1 MRRPTRASGMVASS
15 RPSVRERLLAT
26 RSARFAAAVLALF
39 VSAAILAP
47 LVAND
52 RPYLLV
58 AIDTGR
64 YEAART
70 SLVAVVQTWADLRA
84 HGESDWLAHR
94 PAGSTRT
101 YARALAEEW
110 SAVTTRVRTLR
121 AYLDPR
127 DASVLEAFEGRESA
141 YLDDHPQLA
150 VTTASEAARTLE
162 PAPAG
167 ESATP
172 RGSTLPPGARRTVEL
187 RATSSTPLFA
197 SMTPLDAGL
206 VVAWIVFVLA
216 TFVWRSSRLR
226 FVVAALVA
234 IAAAAMWR
242 PLVGNDVGPASIKR
256 AMDHGDLV
264 VERAWFPPI
273 PMGFAETNLAEAF
286 RPPTWLASS
295 QLMPEG
301 GYAHPRGGD
310 ARFAALAVPVHVA
323 SAEPA
328 LNAWHRHLL
337 GTDSLGR
344 DLLARVLWGARSSLL
359 VGFASAVLLT
369 LLGVALGLL
378 AGWCGGLVDVA
389 VSRTIELVLCF
400 PAFVLVLC
408 AMFFVDPRRVP
419 PLVSVA
425 VVIGIVGWTGV
436 ARLVRAECLRLR
448 ELEFVAAARALGIGE
463 TRIVWRH
470 VLPNAI
476 GPAIIAFSFAIG
488 SAILTESALS
498 FLGFGVQIPVPSWG
512 SLVSDTGSN
521 PDHAWIWIFPG
532 LCIFATVAGSN
543 LLGEALRDALDPRH
557 GR

>member
-1 MRRPTRASGMVASS
+1 MDASRRTSL
-15 RPSVRERLLAT
+15 RERLLAT
-26 RSARFAAAVLALF
+26 RSARWAGAVLALF

-47 LVAND
+47 LIAND

-58 AIDTGR
+58 AVDTGR
-64 YEAART
+64 YEAARA
-70 SLVAVVQTWADLRA
+70 SLVDVVRAWADLEKR
-84 HGESDWLAHR
+84 GEADYVEHR
-94 PAGSTRT
+94 PPGSTRT
-101 YARALAEEW
+101 YASALDDEW

-121 AYLDPR
+121 SNLDPL
-127 DASVLEAFEGRESA
+127 DAAVLDAFDGREST
-141 YLDDHPQLA
+141 YLRDHPDLA
-150 VTTASEAARTLE
+150 VSTAADAVKALE
-162 PAPAG
+162 PALVG
-167 ESATP
+167 ERATP
-172 RGSTLPPGARRTVEL
+172 RGSVLPPGARRTVEL
-187 RATSSTPLFA
+187 RASASTPLFA
-197 SMTPLDAGL
+197 SMSALDAGL
-206 VVAWIVFVLA
+206 VAAWVVVVLA

-226 FVVAALVA
+226 LFVAVVAAIVVGST
-234 IAAAAMWR
+234 WR
-242 PLVGNDVGPASIKR
+242 PLVGADVGPASIKR
-256 AMDHGDLV
+256 AMDRGELV

-295 QLMPEG
+295 RMLPEG
-301 GYAHPRGGD
+301 GYARAHGQD
-310 ARFAALAVPVHVA
+310 APFAPLAVPVKVPG
-323 SAEPA
+323 AEPA
-328 LNAWHRHLL
+328 LNSWHRHLL

-369 LLGVALGLL
+369 LLGILLGLC
-378 AGWCGGLVDVA
+378 AGWCGGLADFA
-389 VSRTIELVLCF
+389 ISRTIELVLCF

-419 PLVSVA
+419 PLLSVA

-436 ARLVRAECLRLR
+436 ARLVRAECLKLR
-448 ELEFVAAARALGIGE
+448 ELEFVAAARALGVTE
-463 TRIVWRH
+463 ARIVWRH

-498 FLGFGVQIPVPSWG
+498 FLGFGVQVPVPSWG